1 MFVSQAA
8 KVRIRRYSDAREC
21 EVRVTL
27 RDKEIC
33 LRCPDYDQ
41 ALKWA
46 WLECK
51 SYGVTSIGVERIH
64 EAQGGDPTI
73 EQSAEAV
80 STIPFNASE

>member
-1 MFVSQAA
+1 MFVTQVA

-27 RDKEIC
+27 RGKEIC

-64 EAQGGDPTI
+64 DALGAAPAI
-73 EQSAEAV
+73 ERSAEDISSISFEAG
-80 STIPFNASE
+80 E

>member
-8 KVRIRRYSDAREC
+8 KVLIRRYSDAREC
-21 EVRVTL
+21 EVMVTL

-64 EAQGGDPTI
+64 EAQGGDRAI
-73 EQSAEAV
+73 EQLAEEV
-80 STIPFNASE
+80 STTPFNASE

>member
-64 EAQGGDPTI
+64 EGQGGDPTI